1 MSSVNKVFILGR
13 LGKDPEVRYTAD
25 GKPVATFSVA
35 TSTYG
40 KDTAGNRT
48 EFTEWHRI
56 SAFSKAAEVVDK
68 YVKKG
73 DLIHIEGSLR
83 TKKWTDAN
91 GQERYGTDI
100 VVGRLNLLGS
110 KQGGSEPPPAVESG
124 SNIDDDNL
132 PF

>member
-13 LGKDPEVRYTAD
+13 LGKDPEIRYTSD
-25 GKPVATFSVA
+25 GKPIASFSVA

-40 KDTAGNRT
+40 KDANGNKT

-83 TKKWTDAN
+83 TKKWVDSH
-91 GQERYGTDI
+91 GQEKYGTDI

-110 KQGGSEPPPAVESG
+110 KQGGSEAPPPAVEGG
-124 SNIDDDNL
+124 SNFEDDM